1 MLTDQPRDRPGARI
15 IRTETLELRHLAQ
28 QARAARVVIA
38 RHDSAEFSALVYRD
52 ERTATG
58 SSIRPTA
65 EQQRWHQL
73 AAQHDRLVIW
83 AHDESGRTT
92 FASSRALWELGHNP
106 DFRVLVVGRTLP
118 LAQIAARL
126 AARYLDVSLEL
137 RSVFP
142 GMALEST
149 PQARAV
155 SIKGRRGAEPNIQ
168 AVGIGGA
175 IPVRCPFD
183 LVILDDCLADEH
195 VRTPTARAAVWEWLR
210 GSVLSSLSERG
221 RVIALGTPGH
231 PEDAISRL
239 AASPEYVVHRT
250 PVVDVQGVSTWP
262 MRWPAHRIEQRR
274 RDTPVSVWNRRMLCL
289 PPGSASELMG
299 ASEPLGAFMERVSGG
314 VLASPR
320 HLAPLLDLLE
330 RARTEP
336 VRAVVSAPPQHGK
349 TEALLHALAWHLA
362 QDPERTHAYV
372 TYAGTLA
379 SDRSRKIRLI
389 VGDAGVDM
397 PEKPGGMR
405 RWRTAR
411 GGGLIA
417 EGVRGQLTGKSV
429 DGLLIVDDPYKSRV
443 EAESV
448 VQREQVW
455 GLFADAALTRLHPR
469 ASAIVVHTR
478 WHEDDLAGRL
488 SKQGWEVI
496 NLPAVNEDGTPLW
509 PERYSANDL
518 IQRRAAIGEYS
529 WSSLYMGHPRPRG
542 GAVFRNVQSYD
553 PQTHVVRA
561 NQWRLAIGIDLA
573 YTARTR
579 ADYSTAVVLGTG
591 EDGRCYVLDV
601 VRQQV
606 EAPQFAQTLRALR
619 NRYAGALPRWYA
631 AGTEQGVVQLMQS
644 MGVGI
649 EALPPKGDKF
659 LRAQPVASA
668 WNSGRI
674 LVPTNSPWAT
684 PFVDEVLSFTGVADA
699 HDDQVDALAAAYDV
713 LYPQTTGGTVQRLT
727 VDLRRR

>member
-1 MLTDQPRDRPGARI
+1 MLGIPHQRREQVSRDI
-15 IRTETLELRHLAQ
+15 EMLELRQLAA
-28 QARAARVVIA
+28 QARAARIVLA
-38 RHDSAEFSALVYRD
+38 RHDSAELSALVMRD
-52 ERTATG
+52 ERSPTFT
-58 SSIRPTA
+58 SMVRPTP
-65 EQQRWHQL
+65 EQQRWHAL
-73 AAQHDRLVIW
+73 AGKHDRLVIW
-83 AHDESGRTT
+83 AHDESGRTA
-92 FASSRALWELGHNP
+92 FAAGRILWELGHNP

-142 GMALEST
+142 GIQLET
-149 PQARAV
+149 PATSRTVAV
-155 SIKGRRGAEPNIQ
+155 KGRRGDAPNIQ
-168 AVGIGGA
+168 CVGVGGS
-175 IPVRCPFD
+175 IPVRCAFD
-183 LVILDDCLADEH
+183 LVVLDDCVSDEH
-195 VRTPTARAAVWEWLR
+195 ARTPQSRAAVWEWLR
-210 GSVLSSLSERG
+210 GSVLSSLSDRG
-221 RVIALGTPGH
+221 RVLALGVPLH
-231 PEDAISRL
+231 PEDPISRL
-239 AASPEYVVHRT
+239 AALPEYTVHRT
-250 PVVDVQGVSTWP
+250 PILDAQGNSVWPARWP
-262 MRWPAHRIEQRR
+262 MERIEARR
-274 RDTPVSVWNRRMLCL
+274 RDTPANVWARRMLCL
-289 PPGSASELMG
+289 PTKAESLLGV
-299 ASEPLGAFMERVSGG
+299 SEPLGTFMERVSGN
-314 VLASPR
+314 VLRAPR
-320 HLAPLLDLLE
+320 HLGPLLSLLE

-349 TEALLHALAWHLA
+349 TELLMHSLAWHLA

-379 SDRSRKIRLI
+379 SDRSRKIRSI
-389 VGDAGVDM
+389 TTEAGIEL

-488 SKQGWEVI
+488 GKQGWEVV
-496 NLPAVNEDGTPLW
+496 NLPAVLEDGSPLW
-509 PERYSANDL
+509 PERYSVDDL

-542 GAVFRNVQSYD
+542 GAVFRNVVSYD
-553 PQTHVVRA
+553 PQIHVVRA
-561 NQWRLAIGIDLA
+561 NQWRIAIGIDLA

-579 ADYSTAVVLGTG
+579 ADYSSAVVMATG
-591 EDGRCYVLDV
+591 EDGRCYVLEV

-606 EAPQFAQTLRALR
+606 EAPQFATTLRALR
-619 NRYAGALPRWYA
+619 QRYAGALPRWYA

-659 LRAQPVASA
+659 LRAQPVAAA
-668 WNSGRI
+668 WNTGRI
-674 LVPTNSPWAT
+674 LVPTNASWAT
-684 PFVDEVLSFTGVADA
+684 PFVDEVLAFTGIADA